1 MAKNC
6 ENIFPIN
13 HKGTEQTQRSI
24 SAMLPENLKLND
36 FSTED
41 WMKFA
46 YNFASEVNYF
56 SVENA
61 TIPSGNWES
70 FFIQKDK
77 IKKLLSEA
85 ETSNSLS
92 PHITLFICFLKLLEI
107 SKTHFNALTKRHLD
121 FYYNEILQ
129 IDKKAPVADSVHL
142 IFELAKSFTK
152 SKVDEHSLLE
162 AGKDVLG
169 KRLQYS
175 TDKEVVINKAN
186 VAALKSV
193 YHHRKANNLNPN
205 ELNGLFAA
213 SAVNSAD
220 GKGEPFKSDANYLP
234 FGYPTYF
241 KPSVPLETPTLG
253 FAIAAP
259 TLNLAE
265 GERVVQVTFSLEKSI
280 PIFNISQVIECIDIF
295 ATGEKGWLGPFK
307 ISAIANGFSSSVGNK
322 TIQLCLK
329 IDKTEKAIV
338 SYNKEIHKENF
349 ETEQPVFRFLL
360 KTKQPEFNIGY
371 NLYTELLQK
380 KVKKATVKVSV
391 SEAEKLELKND
402 FGNLA
407 ADKPFFPFGTQPMER
422 SAFYI
427 DYPEMFNKKWDTAS
441 LHASWLNTPADFKQ
455 HYIAYRKD
463 DTNFNLSPNLYFQTL
478 YFDFNN
484 VSKKYAKPSGL
495 SFNLT
500 SSPNNLYVTGND
512 YFTTKVSI
520 ENNENLVTVNDAFP
534 LFTKNGEVF
543 ESDLSINNSNYTTGE
558 NGPIKLSLNQSF
570 LHALFPKVYAL
581 ALSTEEDTVLPNE
594 PYTPIIEKIE
604 LNYTASQEVDFGI
617 SQTPNLEK
625 IQLFHEHA
633 FGQGETS
640 ETLFPTYCVGGELY
654 IGLENTEALQQ
665 VQLLFQLLEG
675 TENPLVESFSSS
687 EKIVWSVLSNNSW
700 MELSSDY
707 LLGNKTDNFL
717 KTGIV
722 TITIPRE
729 ATNNNTMLSP
739 GFVWLRAKSPKSF
752 DAVCR
757 FINIH
762 AQVITSTFVNNG
774 NELSHLENGLPAE
787 TISKLTERD
796 SAIKGVLQPYN
807 SFGGKPE
814 ESDESY
820 YRRVSERIRHRDR
833 AISLWD
839 YEHLILQKFPEVY
852 KVKCLN
858 HTKGNDYHS
867 PGNVAVVVIPDIK
880 NNNAF
885 DIFQPRLSTAK
896 RNEVQNYIN
905 ELNTFFVSAEII
917 NPDYE
922 EVEVTLGVKFNV
934 GFDEDFYTKQLEEDI
949 KKYLSPW
956 AYSETSILNF
966 GVAFHK
972 NKLISYLENQLYVD
986 FLDDVIVKHRT
997 SETAVYIE
1005 KTNVIPSSPKAILVS
1020 AKKHFIAAVQSK
1032 CSVQTPKKPVVCLP

>member
-6 ENIFPIN
+6 ENKFLIN
-13 HKGTEQTQRSI
+13 HKGTEQTQRTI
-24 SAMLPENLKLND
+24 SAMLPENLNLND

-56 SVENA
+56 SIENA
-61 TIPSGNWES
+61 IIPSGNWES
-70 FFIQKDK
+70 FFVEKDK
-77 IKKLLSEA
+77 IKSFLSEI
-85 ETSNSLS
+85 ENSNQLS
-92 PHITLFICFLKLLEI
+92 PHLTLFICFLKLLEI

-129 IDKKAPVADSVHL
+129 INKKAPVADSVHL
-142 IFELAKSFTK
+142 IFELAKNFSE
-152 SKVDEHSLLE
+152 SKVDEHTLLE

-169 KRLQYS
+169 KRIQYA
-175 TDKEVVINKAN
+175 TNKEVVINKAKI
-186 VAALKSV
+186 ASIKSI
-193 YHHRKANNLNPN
+193 YHHRKTNNLNPN
-205 ELNGLFAA
+205 EFNGLFAA
-213 SAVNSAD
+213 PVANSAD
-220 GKGEPFKSDANYLP
+220 GKDEPFKTDANWLP
-234 FGYPTYF
+234 FGHPTHF
-241 KPSVPLETPTLG
+241 KPSVPLETPNLG

-259 TLNLAE
+259 TLHLAE
-265 GERVVQVTFSLEKSI
+265 GERIVQVIFNLEKSI
-280 PIFNISQVIECIDIF
+280 PVFNISQVIACIDVF

-307 ISAIANGFSSSVGNK
+307 ISASLGGFTSAIGNK
-322 TIQLCLK
+322 TVQLCLK
-329 IDKTEKAIV
+329 IDKTDEAIV
-338 SYNKEIHKENF
+338 PYTREIHKENF
-349 ETEQPVFRFLL
+349 ETEQPVFRFFL
-360 KTKQPEFNIGY
+360 KTKLAEFSTGY
-371 NLYTELLQK
+371 QLYTELLQK

-391 SEAEKLELKND
+391 SEAEKLQLKND

-427 DYPEMFNKKWDTAS
+427 DYPEMFDKKWDTLS
-441 LHASWLNTPADFKQ
+441 LHASWLNTPPDFKQ

-478 YFDFNN
+478 YFNFNA
-484 VSKKYAKPSGL
+484 VSKKYAQPAGL
-495 SFNLT
+495 TYNLT
-500 SSPNNLYVTGND
+500 LSPNNLYVTGND
-512 YFTTKVSI
+512 YFKAKVSV
-520 ENNENLVTVNDAFP
+520 ENNENLITVNEAFT
-534 LFTKNGEVF
+534 LFTKNENVF
-543 ESDLSINNSNYTTGE
+543 ESDLSINNNNFTTGK

-604 LNYTASQEVDFGI
+604 LAYSASQEVEFGVF
-617 SQTPNLEK
+617 QTANLEK
-625 IQLFHEHA
+625 IQLFHEHP
-633 FGQGETS
+633 FGQAETS
-640 ETLFPTYCVGGELY
+640 ETLVPTYCAGGELY
-654 IGLENTEALQQ
+654 IGLENTKALQQ

-675 TENPLVESFSSS
+675 TENPLAESFSSS
-687 EKIVWSVLSNNSW
+687 EKISWAVLSNNVW

-707 LLGNKTDNFL
+707 LLGNATDNFL

-729 ATNNNTMLSP
+729 ATNNNTLLSS
-739 GFVWLRAKSPKSF
+739 GLIWIRAKSPKSF

-762 AQVITSTFVNNG
+762 AQVITSTFADKG

-787 TISKLTERD
+787 TISKLTERN
-796 SAIKGVLQPYN
+796 SAIKSVSQPYN

-820 YRRVSERIRHRDR
+820 YRHVSERIRHRDR

-839 YEHLILQKFPEVY
+839 YEHLVLEKFPEVY

-858 HTKGNDYHS
+858 HTKDNDYHV
-867 PGNVAVVVIPDIK
+867 PGCVTVVVIPDIQ

-896 RNEVQNYIN
+896 RNEIQNYIN

-917 NPDYE
+917 NPSYE

-934 GFDEDFYTKQLEEDI
+934 GFDENFYTKQIEEDI

-972 NKLISYLENQLYVD
+972 NKLISYLENQPYVD

-997 SETAVYIE
+997 SETSVYVE

-1020 AKKHFIAAVQSK
+1020 AKKHFSTAVQSK
-1032 CSVQTPKKPVVCLP
+1032 CSVQNLKKSAICLP

>member
-6 ENIFPIN
+6 ENKFLIN
-13 HKGTEQTQRSI
+13 HKGTEQTQRTI
-24 SAMLPENLKLND
+24 SAMLPENLNLND

-56 SVENA
+56 SIENA
-61 TIPSGNWES
+61 IIPSGNWES
-70 FFIQKDK
+70 FFVEKDK
-77 IKKLLSEA
+77 IKSFLSEV
-85 ETSNSLS
+85 ETSNQLS
-92 PHITLFICFLKLLEI
+92 PHLTLFICFLKLLEI

-129 IDKKAPVADSVHL
+129 INKKAPVADSVHL
-142 IFELAKSFTK
+142 IFELAKNFSE
-152 SKVDEHSLLE
+152 SKVDEHTLLE

-169 KRLQYS
+169 KRIQYA
-175 TDKEVVINKAN
+175 TNKEVVINKAKIAS
-186 VAALKSV
+186 VKSV
-193 YHHRKANNLNPN
+193 YHHRKTNNLNPN
-205 ELNGLFAA
+205 EFNGLFAA
-213 SAVNSAD
+213 PVTNSAD
-220 GKGEPFKSDANYLP
+220 GKGEPFKTDANWLA
-234 FGYPTYF
+234 FGYPTHF
-241 KPSVPLETPTLG
+241 KSSIPLETPSLG

-259 TLNLAE
+259 TLHLAE
-265 GERVVQVTFSLEKSI
+265 GERIVQVIFNLEKSI
-280 PIFNISQVIECIDIF
+280 PVFNISQVIECIDVF

-307 ISAIANGFSSSVGNK
+307 ISASTGGFTSAIGNK
-322 TIQLCLK
+322 TVQLCLK
-329 IDKTEKAIV
+329 IDKTEETIV
-338 SYNKEIHKENF
+338 SYNREIHKENF
-349 ETEQPVFRFLL
+349 ETIQPVFRFLL
-360 KTKQPEFNIGY
+360 KTKQPEFSTGY
-371 NLYTELLQK
+371 QLYTELLQK

-391 SEAEKLELKND
+391 SEAEKLQLKND

-422 SAFYI
+422 SAFYV
-427 DYPEMFNKKWDTAS
+427 DYPEMFGKKWDTLS
-441 LHASWLNTPADFKQ
+441 LHASWLNTPPDFKQ

-478 YFDFNN
+478 YFNFNA
-484 VSKKYAKPSGL
+484 VSKKYAQPAGL
-495 SFNLT
+495 TYNLT
-500 SSPNNLYVTGND
+500 LSPNNLYVTGND
-512 YFTTKVSI
+512 YFKAKVSV
-520 ENNENLVTVNDAFP
+520 ENNENLVTVNEAFT
-534 LFTKNGEVF
+534 LFTKNENVF
-543 ESDLSINNSNYTTGE
+543 ESDLSINNNNYTTGK

-604 LNYTASQEVDFGI
+604 LAYSANQEVEFGV
-617 SQTPNLEK
+617 SQTANLDK
-625 IQLFHEHA
+625 IQLFHEHP
-633 FGQGETS
+633 FGQAETS
-640 ETLFPTYCVGGELY
+640 ETLVPTYCAGGELY

-675 TENPLVESFSSS
+675 TENPLAESFSSS
-687 EKIVWSVLSNNSW
+687 EKISWSVLSNNAW

-707 LLGNKTDNFL
+707 LLGNTTDNFL

-729 ATNNNTMLSP
+729 TTNNNTLLSS
-739 GFVWLRAKSPKSF
+739 GLVWLRAKSPKSF

-762 AQVITSTFVNNG
+762 AQVITSTFADNG
-774 NELSHLENGLPAE
+774 NELSHLENGLSAE
-787 TISKLTERD
+787 NISKLTERD
-796 SAIKGVLQPYN
+796 AAIKSVSQPYN

-839 YEHLILQKFPEVY
+839 YEHLVLEKFPEVY

-858 HTKGNDYHS
+858 HTKDNDYHA
-867 PGNVAVVVIPDIK
+867 PGCVTVVVIPDIQ

-885 DIFQPRLSTAK
+885 DVFQPRLSTAK
-896 RNEVQNYIN
+896 RNEIQNYIN

-922 EVEVTLGVKFNV
+922 EVEVTLGVKFNT
-934 GFDEDFYTKQLEEDI
+934 GFDENFYTKQLEEDI

-956 AYSETSILNF
+956 AYSETSIINF
-966 GVAFHK
+966 GIAFHK
-972 NKLISYLENQLYVD
+972 NKLISYLENQPYVD

-997 SETAVYIE
+997 SETSVYVE

-1020 AKKHFIAAVQSK
+1020 AKKHFITAVQSK
-1032 CSVQTPKKPVVCLP
+1032 CSVQTPKKPSICLP

>member
-1 MAKNC
+1 MANNC
-6 ENIFPIN
+6 ENKFLIN
-13 HKGTEQTQRSI
+13 QKGTEQTQRSL
-24 SAMLPENLKLND
+24 SAMLPENLNLND

-61 TIPSGNWES
+61 IIPSGNWES
-70 FFIQKDK
+70 FFVEKDK
-77 IKKLLSEA
+77 IKNFLAEA
-85 ETSNSLS
+85 ETSNGLS
-92 PHITLFICFLKLLEI
+92 PHLSLFVCFLKLLEI

-121 FYYNEILQ
+121 FYYEEILQ
-129 IDKKAPVADSVHL
+129 INKKAPVADSVHL
-142 IFELAKSFTK
+142 IFELAKSFSE
-152 SKVDEHSLLE
+152 SKVDEHTLLE
-162 AGKDVLG
+162 AGKDALG
-169 KRLQYS
+169 KRIQYA
-175 TDKEVVINKAN
+175 TDKEVVANKAKI
-186 VAALKSV
+186 AEIKSV
-193 YHHRKANNLNPN
+193 YHHRKTNNLNPN
-205 ELNGLFAA
+205 EFNGVFAA
-213 SAVNSAD
+213 PAVNSAD
-220 GKGEPFKSDANYLP
+220 GKGEAFKTDANWLP
-234 FGYPTYF
+234 FGYPTHF
-241 KPSVPLETPTLG
+241 KPTVPLDTPNLG

-265 GERVVQVTFSLEKSI
+265 GERIVQVIFTLEKSI
-280 PIFNISQVIECIDIF
+280 PIFNITQVIECIDVF

-307 ISAIANGFSSSVGNK
+307 ISASANGFTSVVGNS
-322 TIQLCLK
+322 TVQLSLK

-338 SYNKEIHKENF
+338 PYNKEIHKENF
-349 ETEQPVFRFLL
+349 ETEQPVFRFFL
-360 KTKQPEFNIGY
+360 KTKQPEFTIGY
-371 NLYTELLQK
+371 QLYTELILKKAK
-380 KVKKATVKVSV
+380 KVTIKVSV
-391 SEAEKLELKND
+391 SEAEKLQLKND

-427 DYPEMFNKKWDTAS
+427 DYPEMFSKKWDTVS

-478 YFDFNN
+478 YFNFNA
-484 VSKKYAKPSGL
+484 VSKKYIQPSGET
-495 SFNLT
+495 FNLT
-500 SSPNNLYVTGND
+500 LSPNNLYVTGND
-512 YFTTKVSI
+512 YFKAKVSV
-520 ENNENLVTVNDAFP
+520 ENNESLVTVNDAFP
-534 LFTKNGEVF
+534 LFTKNGEIF
-543 ESDLSINNSNYTTGE
+543 ESNLSVTNTNYTTGK

-570 LHALFPKVYAL
+570 LHTLFPKVYAL
-581 ALSTEEDTVLPNE
+581 ALKTEEDTVLPNE

-604 LNYTASQEVDFGI
+604 LSYTASQELEFGI
-617 SQTPNLEK
+617 SQTANLEK
-625 IQLFHEHA
+625 IQLFNEHP
-633 FGQGETS
+633 FGQAETS
-640 ETLFPTYCVGGELY
+640 EILVPTYCAGGELY

-675 TENPLVESFSSS
+675 TENPLADSFSSS
-687 EKIVWSVLSNNSW
+687 EKITWAVLSNNSW

-707 LLGNKTDNFL
+707 LLGNTTDNFL

-729 ATNNNTMLSP
+729 ATENNTLLPSEL
-739 GFVWLRAKSPKSF
+739 VWLRAKSPKSF

-757 FINIH
+757 FIDIH
-762 AQVITSTFVNNG
+762 AQVVTSTFVNNG
-774 NELSHLENGLPAE
+774 NELTHLENGLPAE

-796 SAIKGVLQPYN
+796 SAIKSILQPYN

-839 YEHLILQKFPEVY
+839 YEHLILEKFPEVY

-858 HTKGNDYHS
+858 HTKTNDYHA
-867 PGNVAVVVIPDIK
+867 PGSVTVVVIPDIK

-934 GFDEDFYTKQLEEDI
+934 GFDENFYTKQIEEDI

-972 NKLISYLENQLYVD
+972 NKLISYLENQPYVD

-997 SETAVYIE
+997 SETSAYVE

-1020 AKKHFIAAVQSK
+1020 AKKHFITALQSK